1 MSSARTASSDSP
13 RRLRVLEVVHAFPP
27 RSFAGTELYT
37 HHLARALTAQGHTV
51 HVLYP
56 VFEPGRAPLEVTRGH
71 WNGVD
76 VIELWRGGA
85 ARPGEFWNRELDPVL
100 AGLLRDGGYD
110 VVHFQHLANLSA
122 SWLEVARDAGVP
134 SVLKVDDMYLYCA
147 RHHLVDGDLQ
157 YCAAGPE
164 SVDKCARCCHGPRAG
179 RAERDALAQR
189 FELLRGAAFEATA
202 VHCASHFVRADGLR
216 HGALPDSAEVIH
228 TGIEPFD
235 VAPRVPGSGRVRV
248 GYLGAIHARKG
259 VRVLLEAIRRVRARM
274 PDAPLEFALR
284 GYAADDRAL
293 VAELEALVRQ
303 GAVHWG
309 GPFSPADR
317 TEIFAGLD
325 VLVAP
330 SLGENYPFVLRE
342 ALHAGV
348 PVIATRIAGVPEIVR
363 EGLNG
368 FLVPPGDPSA
378 LASLFLRI
386 AADPACLGRLRPGSA
401 PVKTI
406 AEEAREIARLF
417 ARVCGRG
424 PAAAIDALMKEG
436 AYARAQELLEAEL
449 VSCGPSAPLLLRLGV
464 AAFRQG
470 KLERAFDVL
479 TQAAAYAPVDAD
491 VIVSHVAVAHELGR
505 VPELVPAIVR
515 AHRANPGDVDLAA
528 LFHALCE

>member
-1 MSSARTASSDSP
+1 
-13 RRLRVLEVVHAFPP
+13 VLEVVHAFPP

-37 HHLARALTAQGHTV
+37 HHMARALSALGHSV
-51 HVLYP
+51 QVLYP
-56 VFEPGRAPLEVTRGH
+56 VFEAGHAPLALTRGH

-76 VIELWRGGA
+76 VIELQRGTA
-85 ARPGEFWNRELDPVL
+85 AEPGEFWNRELDPVL
-100 AGLLRDGGYD
+100 AKLLRTEHYD

-147 RHHLVDGDLQ
+147 RHHLVGGDEQ

-164 SVDKCARCCHGPRAG
+164 SVEKCTRCCFGPRAG
-179 RAERDALAQR
+179 RSEHDGMARR
-189 FELLRGAAFEATA
+189 FEVLRRAAFAASA
-202 VHCASHFVRADGLR
+202 VHCASRFVREDGLR
-216 HGALPDSAEVIH
+216 HGALPQSAEVIH
-228 TGIEPFD
+228 TGIEPFAR
-235 VAPRVPGSGRVRV
+235 APRRPGDGRVRV

-259 VRVLLEAIRRVRARM
+259 VRVLLEAVRRVRESALSAR
-274 PDAPLEFALR
+274 LELVLR
-284 GYAADDRAL
+284 GYAADDRGLLRAVESLARTGAL
-293 VAELEALVRQ
+293 SY
-303 GAVHWG
+303 G
-309 GPFSPADR
+309 GPFSPDDR
-317 TEIFAGLD
+317 SEIFAGLD

-363 EGLNG
+363 EGVNG
-368 FLVPPGDPSA
+368 FLVPPGDAEA
-378 LASLFLRI
+378 LATLLLRI
-386 AADPACLGRLRPGSA
+386 AADPACLGRLRPDVA

-406 AEEAREIARLF
+406 AEEAREVADLL

-424 PAAAIDALMKEG
+424 SSAPIDALMRVG
-436 AYARAQELLEAEL
+436 AYARAQQLLEAEL
-449 VSCGPSAPLLLRLGV
+449 ASRGPSAPLLLRLGV

-470 KLERAFDVL
+470 KLEHAFEVL
-479 TQAAAYAPVDAD
+479 AQASQHAPVDAD

-515 AHRANPGDVDLAA
+515 AHRANPEDAELAA